1 MFPRKP
7 RKRSAPE
14 TPRQVPIGPEGFS
27 QLVDEHER
35 SIFLYALVLLQNESE
50 ARQVVRET
58 TEALWRSSHQYQPGT
73 DFVRWACRIAY
84 SLVLRRRQEKIV
96 PDRLFTDEFI
106 GVMAAEMDRA
116 WGEVH
121 IRREA
126 LRSCLDRLSSEDH
139 DLLKKRYE
147 PGATIRNLRGRQEH
161 SLKESREA
169 LHRIRKNLL
178 VCIER
183 TVRTEV

>member
-1 MFPRKP
+1 MFPHKP
-7 RKRSAPE
+7 RKRSALE

-35 SIFLYALVLLQNESE
+35 SIFLYALCLLQNESE

-58 TEALWRSSHQYQPGT
+58 TDFLRRSSHEYQPGT

-84 SLVLRRRQEKIV
+84 SSVLRRRQEEVV

-106 GVMAAEMDRA
+106 GAMAAEMDRA

-126 LRSCLDRLSSEDH
+126 LRSCLDRLSAEDR
-139 DLLKKRYE
+139 DLLKKRYG
-147 PGATIRNLRGRQEH
+147 PGRTTRNLTERQDR
-161 SLKESREA
+161 SVKGSREA

-178 VCIER
+178 TCIER
-183 TVRTEV
+183 TVRGAA